1 MLAPNS
7 KAQTNHHTVNH
18 HRLRSNAK
26 RNGNLTW
33 RRYHGGIYPAQCPLV
48 IAPYIYSGS
57 SSKVKQGGCTRK
69 GYAVRFPMLRIDRDA
84 KRRTLAV
91 LTHSLI
97 FSE

>member
-1 MLAPNS
+1 
-7 KAQTNHHTVNH
+7 
-18 HRLRSNAK
+18 
-26 RNGNLTW
+26 
-33 RRYHGGIYPAQCPLV
+33 LV

-97 FSE
+97 FSEEANAVSPMKWKRNQSWTTSTPSISTNAPRGNAATPTAARAG